1 MKRIIHRIAIIGI
14 VLSAIV
20 SCRTISSFLSDDEAV
35 ASVGNAKLYLSEINA
50 LIPKGVAP
58 EDSAVL
64 AKRYIQS
71 WALDQV
77 FQNVAEEQLSRA
89 EQDVT
94 KELEE
99 YRKSLLKYRYEQL
112 YVNERLDTAVS
123 DEQIEEYY
131 AAHEEMF
138 RLARPVVKA
147 RYLNMDSSSPA
158 LENIRKRMSSDEAQ
172 DIIEADSI
180 AYSSALSFKVWGNT
194 WIDAAVLAREF
205 GTDYRSVL
213 SMRKGNWIE
222 VTDTAGMI
230 KLAYISEIKAEGNPA
245 PLEFSAPMIRDMIVS
260 ARKQVLISDLERDLL
275 EDARE
280 NGKFVIF
287 R

>member
-14 VLSAIV
+14 VLSALV

-35 ASVGNAKLYLSEINA
+35 ASVGNVKLYISEVNA

-58 EDSAVL
+58 EDSAILV
-64 AKRYIQS
+64 KRYIQS

-123 DEQIEEYY
+123 DAQIEDYY

-138 RLARPVVKA
+138 RLRRPVVKA
-147 RYLNMDSSSPA
+147 RYLNIDSSSPA
-158 LENIRKRMSSDEAQ
+158 LEKIRKRMSSDQAQ

-180 AYSSALSFKVWGNT
+180 AYSSALSFKAWGNT

-213 SMRKGNWIE
+213 SMRKGNWVE
-222 VTDTAGMI
+222 VTDSTGMI
-230 KLAYISEIKAEGNPA
+230 RLAYISEIKAEGNLA
-245 PLEFSAPMIRDMIVS
+245 PLEFSAPTIRDMIVS

-280 NGKFVIF
+280 NGQFVIY

>member
-1 MKRIIHRIAIIGI
+1 
-14 VLSAIV
+14 
-20 SCRTISSFLSDDEAV
+20 
-35 ASVGNAKLYLSEINA
+35 
-50 LIPKGVAP
+50 
-58 EDSAVL
+58 
-64 AKRYIQS
+64 
-71 WALDQV
+71 
-77 FQNVAEEQLSRA
+77 
-89 EQDVT
+89 
-94 KELEE
+94 
-99 YRKSLLKYRYEQL
+99 
-112 YVNERLDTAVS
+112 
-123 DEQIEEYY
+123 
-131 AAHEEMF
+131 
-138 RLARPVVKA
+138 
-147 RYLNMDSSSPA
+147 
-158 LENIRKRMSSDEAQ
+158 MSSDEAQ

-213 SMRKGNWIE
+213 SMMKGNWIE

>member
-1 MKRIIHRIAIIGI
+1 
-14 VLSAIV
+14 
-20 SCRTISSFLSDDEAV
+20 
-35 ASVGNAKLYLSEINA
+35 
-50 LIPKGVAP
+50 
-58 EDSAVL
+58 
-64 AKRYIQS
+64 
-71 WALDQV
+71 
-77 FQNVAEEQLSRA
+77 
-89 EQDVT
+89 
-94 KELEE
+94 
-99 YRKSLLKYRYEQL
+99 
-112 YVNERLDTAVS
+112 
-123 DEQIEEYY
+123 
-131 AAHEEMF
+131 
-138 RLARPVVKA
+138 
-147 RYLNMDSSSPA
+147 
-158 LENIRKRMSSDEAQ
+158 MSSDEAQ

-180 AYSSALSFKVWGNT
+180 AYSSAVSFKAWGNT

-222 VTDTAGMI
+222 VTDTVGMI